1 MKILRSSFVGILFCL
16 RKSFS
21 LLRISHNSKKVG
33 EKENSYNFLVVV
45 VPHMVL
51 FLVKKTRGFSGRGF
65 ERFKNSK
72 KLPIS
77 RDFLTQ
83 FGEKIGTSVEEKWI
97 FFTRQAAKVPC
108 GGGSL

>member
-1 MKILRSSFVGILFCL
+1 MSSRKIMLF
-16 RKSFS
+16 FD
-21 LLRISHNSKKVG
+21 IF
-33 EKENSYNFLVVV
+33 FLV
-45 VPHMVL
+45 L
-51 FLVKKTRGFSGRGF
+51 KTRGFSGRGF

>member
-1 MKILRSSFVGILFCL
+1 
-16 RKSFS
+16 
-21 LLRISHNSKKVG
+21 
-33 EKENSYNFLVVV
+33 
-45 VPHMVL
+45 MVIY
-51 FLVKKTRGFSGRGF
+51 LVKKTRGFSGRGF

-83 FGEKIGTSVEEKWI
+83 IEENFGTFAEEKWI